1 MNRRRFMQATSSAI
15 AVGALSSAFA
25 QSSGQLRVSGGGEA
39 SCAIER
45 GWCLAQQ
52 FRTTLRH

>member
-1 MNRRRFMQATSSAI
+1 MQATSSAI